1 MQGEMKER
9 WVDLCAQAAI
19 VEDHDRLIELVREID
34 RLLGE
39 KESRLRHQRNSKVQ
53 GAA

>member
-19 VEDHDRLIELVREID
+19 VEDHDGLIELVREID

-39 KESRLRHQRNSKVQ
+39 KESRLRQQRNPKVQ

>member
-9 WVDLCAQAAI
+9 WFDLCAQAAI
-19 VEDHDRLIELVREID
+19 VEDPDRLIELIREID

-39 KESRLRHQRNSKVQ
+39 KESRLRQQNSKFH

>member
-19 VEDHDRLIELVREID
+19 VEDHDGLIELVREID

-39 KESRLRHQRNSKVQ
+39 KESRLRQQRNSKFQ

>member
-19 VEDHDRLIELVREID
+19 VEDHDGLIELVREID

-39 KESRLRHQRNSKVQ
+39 KESRLRQQNSKFH

>member
-39 KESRLRHQRNSKVQ
+39 KESRLRQQRNSKVQ